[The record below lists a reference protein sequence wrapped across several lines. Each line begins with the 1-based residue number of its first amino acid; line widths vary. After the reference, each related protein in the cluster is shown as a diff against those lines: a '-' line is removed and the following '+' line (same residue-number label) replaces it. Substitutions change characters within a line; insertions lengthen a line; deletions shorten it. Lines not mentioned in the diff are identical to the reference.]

1 MSWPCGYSFARSQSG
16 HAERMASSVAT
27 RDLKSSFSSTLPKCL
42 NTYASALAR
51 CSHKCFNGAKTSWD
65 ALFEKAEKAPWIPK
79 LKSDTDTSLFD
90 PYEVDDTV
98 DTSYVDSGNWDADF

>member
-1 MSWPCGYSFARSQSG
+1 MRPLSAPALSYYYHVETKKTVWTRPKKEDEEDEKAK
-16 HAERMASSVAT
+16 AEAEVA
-27 RDLKSSFSSTLPKCL
+27 DADGAAPPP
-42 NTYASALAR
+42 SAD
-51 CSHKCFNGAKTSWD
+51 GE
-65 ALFEKAEKAPWIPK
+65 EKAEKAPWIPK

>member
-1 MSWPCGYSFARSQSG
+1 MIKKLLFRDPVLRLGSGRSGETDIRGQSF
-16 HAERMASSVAT
+16 
-27 RDLKSSFSSTLPKCL
+27 F
-42 NTYASALAR
+42 
-51 CSHKCFNGAKTSWD
+51 AKTSWD